1 MPVGCLKAANSPPP
15 TRFKDECCTPGVHL
29 KGLSVTSAP
38 KQRPAIGF
46 SPEQDRERKGLEP
59 EVRNDCDISIPVEGL
74 NRSRDDDHDGQPMW
88 WLTRTSSSILL
99 VQGVFVTLFTAFARY
114 SPYADGSHVRNNHHA
129 ILGGYVQEINPIH
142 QHFGSA
148 MAIHMLVLVGIGLR
162 VAFIR
167 DFSYSAIGAS
177 LLIGGI
183 GMQWAILCHG
193 FISSTDD
200 NIYIDIHS
208 IIQGEVSSIAVSVSH
223 GAVLG
228 LASPLQVLGLTLL
241 HIPIHILSDLLSSR
255 VLKAVDMGGSVSFH
269 LFSAVFGVA
278 VSVVLRI
285 NAKES
290 PSKLNVTKTSQLVAY
305 LGSAYLVA
313 FLPSVWA
320 SRLIGDDLHRA
331 TVNVVLATFSASVM
345 AFPASSFVHSSRKF
359 SISDIQ
365 CGLVSGFV
373 AVGAV
378 ANVMI
383 QPYGALL
390 LGGFGSASCIFARH
404 SIRTYLKS
412 RFGVHD
418 VGCAGVSH
426 GVGGVIGGLA
436 GAVMALEATENG
448 LYGFSVYQLYPAM
461 SPATGSDELVE
472 VESYLNVKAGDGR
485 SPLSQFSY
493 QLLHLIVTICVAAAG
508 GVVTGL
514 LLRLPFLENLTQDDL
529 FSDSRFWQCP
539 GRAPTAHYNRHRV
552 GRFSHGALIADFNG
566 SSTPYRSL
574 EPSSL

>member
-1 MPVGCLKAANSPPP
+1 MSGASRHYTPSIKA
-15 TRFKDECCTPGVHL
+15 TT
-29 KGLSVTSAP
+29 
-38 KQRPAIGF
+38 
-46 SPEQDRERKGLEP
+46 
-59 EVRNDCDISIPVEGL
+59 
-74 NRSRDDDHDGQPMW
+74 
-88 WLTRTSSSILL
+88 
-99 VQGVFVTLFTAFARY
+99 RY
-114 SPYADGSHVRNNHHA
+114 SPYADGSHIRDNNHS
-129 ILGGYVQEINPIH
+129 ILGGYIQGINPIH
-142 QHFGSA
+142 QHFGSG

-183 GMQWAILCHG
+183 GMQWTILCNG
-193 FISSTDD
+193 FISSADG

-208 IIQGEVSSIAVSVSH
+208 IIHGEVSSIAVSVSH

-228 LASPLQVLGLTLL
+228 LVSPLQVLGLTLL

-290 PSKLNVTKTSQLVAY
+290 SSKLNFTKTSQLVAY

-331 TVNVVLATFSASVM
+331 TINVVLATFSASVM
-345 AFPASSFVHSSRKF
+345 AFPASSIAHSRRKF

-418 VGCAGVSH
+418 VSCAGVSH
-426 GVGGVIGGLA
+426 GVGGLVGGLA
-436 GAVMALEATENG
+436 GAVMALVAAENG
-448 LYGFSVYQLYPAM
+448 LYGNSVYQLYPAM
-461 SPATGSDELVE
+461 SPVAGSDELAE
-472 VESYLNVKAGDGR
+472 VKKNLIVKAGDGR

-493 QLLHLIVTICVAAAG
+493 QLLHLIVTTCVAAAG
-508 GVVTGL
+508 GTVTGL

-539 GRAPTAHYNRHRV
+539 ARPPTAHHKRHRL
-552 GRFSHGALIADFNG
+552 GIFSHGAFVANSNG
-566 SSTPYRSL
+566 LSTTYHSIEPPSL
-574 EPSSL
+574 